1 MLDCHIKNAW
11 AKKYILIHLVGRWQ
25 NQVHVTA
32 QKSKWCKSSLNWM
45 KLCTMMMWEIFILE
59 SYSMSSISYFT
70 FKRIF
75 STKIQIVISKR
86 VQRLHFWKCFSW
98 KERAGPKVNK
108 SYYIMITIMRF
119 GAAFFTSY
127 LSSLWNV
134 LMFISVASDNIFSF
148 SLSSLPLSSER
159 FMWNNLNWVGL
170 TTHHDLICKAGS
182 ILPL

>member
-11 AKKYILIHLVGRWQ
+11 AKKYILIHLVGRRQ
-25 NQVHVTA
+25 NQVHITA

-59 SYSMSSISYFT
+59 SYSMSISYFT

-108 SYYIMITIMRF
+108 SYHDNHNEIWRGIFY
-119 GAAFFTSY
+119 
-127 LSSLWNV
+127 
-134 LMFISVASDNIFSF
+134 FISQ
-148 SLSSLPLSSER
+148 
-159 FMWNNLNWVGL
+159 L
-170 TTHHDLICKAGS
+170 TVKCVDVYQRRIR
-182 ILPL
+182 

>member
-11 AKKYILIHLVGRWQ
+11 AKKYILIHLVGRRQ
-25 NQVHVTA
+25 NQVHITA

-45 KLCTMMMWEIFILE
+45 KLCTIMMWEIFILE
-59 SYSMSSISYFT
+59 SYSMSISYFT

-119 GAAFFTSY
+119 GAAFFTFSAHCEMCWC
-127 LSSLWNV
+127 LSPSHPIT
-134 LMFISVASDNIFSF
+134 FF
-148 SLSSLPLSSER
+148 SLSLFLASLSPLK
-159 FMWNNLNWVGL
+159 
-170 TTHHDLICKAGS
+170 DLCGI
-182 ILPL
+182 I

>member
-11 AKKYILIHLVGRWQ
+11 AKKYILIHLVGRRQ
-25 NQVHVTA
+25 NQVHITA

-45 KLCTMMMWEIFILE
+45 KLCTMMWEIFILE
-59 SYSMSSISYFT
+59 SYSMSISYFT

-108 SYYIMITIMRF
+108 SYYIMNDNHNEIWRGIF
-119 GAAFFTSY
+119 Y
-127 LSSLWNV
+127 
-134 LMFISVASDNIFSF
+134 FISQ
-148 SLSSLPLSSER
+148 
-159 FMWNNLNWVGL
+159 L
-170 TTHHDLICKAGS
+170 TVKCVDVYQRRIR
-182 ILPL
+182 

>member
-1 MLDCHIKNAW
+1 MKRHELSFCLS
-11 AKKYILIHLVGRWQ
+11 LISLSKESSL
-25 NQVHVTA
+25 
-32 QKSKWCKSSLNWM
+32 QKSK
-45 KLCTMMMWEIFILE
+45 
-59 SYSMSSISYFT
+59 Y
-70 FKRIF
+70 
-75 STKIQIVISKR
+75 IVISKR

-148 SLSSLPLSSER
+148 SLSSLPLSSKR

-182 ILPL
+182 TLPL